1 MKSKHSTLYTIVRSY
16 VVILLLPML
25 FGILL
30 HSIALQMIRTEG
42 DKAQMQVLSH
52 VEGQVNF
59 TLENMNSIIDTFLV
73 IGKVENLSRRTDF
86 GREEYQTMNEIQQEL
101 ILTRLSNEYIDD
113 LILYFHNSDTVLSS
127 QYELKK

>member
-101 ILTRLSNEYIDD
+101 ILTRLSNDYIDD

>member
-101 ILTRLSNEYIDD
+101 ILTRLSNDYIDD
-113 LILYFHNSDTVLSS
+113 LILYFRNLDTVLSS

>member
-25 FGILL
+25 FGVLL

-101 ILTRLSNEYIDD
+101 ILTRLSNDYIDD

>member
-1 MKSKHSTLYTIVRSY
+1 
-16 VVILLLPML
+16 
-25 FGILL
+25 
-30 HSIALQMIRTEG
+30 MIRTEG

-73 IGKVENLSRRTDF
+73 SGKVENLSRRTDF

-101 ILTRLSNEYIDD
+101 ILTRLSNDYIDD

>member
-73 IGKVENLSRRTDF
+73 SGKVENLSRPTDF
-86 GREEYQTMNEIQQEL
+86 GREEYQTMNEIQREL
-101 ILTRLSNEYIDD
+101 ILTRLSNDYIDD

>member
-73 IGKVENLSRRTDF
+73 SERWKTCRGGRTLAGKSTRR
-86 GREEYQTMNEIQQEL
+86 
-101 ILTRLSNEYIDD
+101 
-113 LILYFHNSDTVLSS
+113 
-127 QYELKK
+127 

>member
-101 ILTRLSNEYIDD
+101 ILTRLSNDYIDD
-113 LILYFHNSDTVLSS
+113 LVLYFHNSDTVLSS

>member
-16 VVILLLPML
+16 VVVLLLPML

-73 IGKVENLSRRTDF
+73 SGKVENLSRRTDF
-86 GREEYQTMNEIQQEL
+86 GREEYQTMNEIQREL
-101 ILTRLSNEYIDD
+101 ILTRLSNDYIDD